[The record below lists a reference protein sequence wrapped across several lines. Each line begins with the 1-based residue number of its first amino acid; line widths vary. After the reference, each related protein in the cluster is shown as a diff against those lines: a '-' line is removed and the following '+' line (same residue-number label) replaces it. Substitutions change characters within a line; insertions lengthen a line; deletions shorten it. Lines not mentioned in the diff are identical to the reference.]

1 MAAITR
7 DDRHSDEKSLR
18 SDKMTKPKRPSEK
31 DGKGLEAKPTAAG
44 GHADHAGSQQ
54 EAPLV
59 LSRKSH
65 GGKRTRAA
73 AGPAHGND
81 RPKSHPQSNWQRL
94 RRNGQIYSRHLLSQQ
109 KIKTNL
115 KEQEILLYWGSL

>member
-1 MAAITR
+1 
-7 DDRHSDEKSLR
+7 
-18 SDKMTKPKRPSEK
+18 MTKPERPSER
-31 DGKGLEAKPTAAG
+31 DRKGLEAKPTAAG

-59 LSRKSH
+59 LSRKSR
-65 GGKRTRAA
+65 GGKRTGAA

-94 RRNGQIYSRHLLSQQ
+94 WRNGQIYSRHTWRLEHHLLSQQ
-109 KIKTNL
+109 KIKTNV
-115 KEQEILLYWGSL
+115 KEQEILLYWGSLYG